1 MAISRAMGLISGQ
14 MELGMMEN
22 GRIIGFKG
30 EEKWLI
36 LKAISYKEFS
46 KIIIL
51 ISKKISI

>member
-30 EEKWLI
+30 EEK
-36 LKAISYKEFS
+36 
-46 KIIIL
+46 
-51 ISKKISI
+51 